1 MRVSEPVRT
10 GDSQELITLRRR
22 IASVLPG
29 WSDWPRRLRRIYVL
43 LETFGSSN
51 SSVSEMCGEFE
62 WDAAETFQMI
72 TDIRSF
78 SQALEEYRLEEGY
91 PKAKKWKKPLQASE
105 LHALYAYE
113 SAMVQFMHHEDRRGQ
128 GTFGVKLM
136 DQMGLLKSL
145 EERDGPSF
153 GNGASSRAG
162 ASLPDW
168 SDLNESPE
176 EK

>member
-1 MRVSEPVRT
+1 MRT

-43 LETFGSSN
+43 LETFGSSDA
-51 SSVSEMCGEFE
+51 SVEEMCDEFG
-62 WDAAETFQMI
+62 WDVAGTFQMI
-72 TDIRSF
+72 GEIKSF
-78 SQALEEYRLEEGY
+78 SRTLVEYRLEEGY

-105 LHALYAYE
+105 LH
-113 SAMVQFMHHEDRRGQ
+113 
-128 GTFGVKLM
+128 
-136 DQMGLLKSL
+136 
-145 EERDGPSF
+145 GPSF
-153 GNGASSRAG
+153 GGNNVPASV

-168 SDLNESPE
+168 SDLNEPPE

>member
-1 MRVSEPVRT
+1 MRT

-43 LETFGSSN
+43 LETFGSSDA
-51 SSVSEMCGEFE
+51 SVEEMCDEFG
-62 WDAAETFQMI
+62 WDVAGTFQMI
-72 TDIRSF
+72 GEIKSF
-78 SQALEEYRLEEGY
+78 SRTLVEYRLEEGY

-153 GNGASSRAG
+153 GGNNVPASVASV

-168 SDLNESPE
+168 SDLNEPPE